1 MVTARSTQ
9 QDEKKYYV
17 YTLAY
22 PDGRVFYVGKG
33 TGRRINQHEID
44 ARNPDIHSYKVH
56 VIHKIWADGGQILK
70 TKLAYFE
77 SEQDA
82 FLLEIALIFLFESPL
97 ANLTYGG
104 EGCSGAVRSEEHRRK
119 LSEINRGRTLSEEGR
134 RKISQAN
141 LGKPKP
147 PFSEEHRRKLSEINR
162 GRTLSEEH
170 RRKLSQVRKGRI
182 VSEET
187 RLKMSEAHKGKVV
200 RKGRIVSEETR
211 LKMSEAHKG
220 KVVSEETQPEMSS
233 VQKGDKTPRH
243 NIVSGIT
250 VVGIVYLNTTEA
262 CGYLGISRETL
273 NNYVNAGRLHRYK
286 RGIGRAAYYRQSD
299 LDRLLEMRRED
310 YENTD
315 E

>member
-119 LSEINRGRTLSEEGR
+119 LSEINRGRTLSEE
-134 RKISQAN
+134 
-141 LGKPKP
+141 
-147 PFSEEHRRKLSEINR
+147 
-162 GRTLSEEH
+162 H

-187 RLKMSEAHKGKVV
+187 RLNMAEAHKGKVV